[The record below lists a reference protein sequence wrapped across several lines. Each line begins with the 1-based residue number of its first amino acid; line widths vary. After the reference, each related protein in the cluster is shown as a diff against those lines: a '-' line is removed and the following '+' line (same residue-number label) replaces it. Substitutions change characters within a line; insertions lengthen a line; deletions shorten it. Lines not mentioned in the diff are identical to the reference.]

1 VIRHVDEL
9 LHECR
14 QLTSADAADNTTAAG
29 AAAGAETRRYDTLM
43 QRYCD
48 NVTSIANLVA
58 MTTESIQKRD
68 SLNVSCCLFT
78 DSLIMKLINTDL
90 LVIIPDYIIVYMYL
104 I

>member
-1 VIRHVDEL
+1 MIRHVDEL

-29 AAAGAETRRYDTLM
+29 ADTETRRYDTLM

>member
-1 VIRHVDEL
+1 MIRHVDEL

-14 QLTSADAADNTTAAG
+14 QLRSADAADNTTAAG

-58 MTTESIQKRD
+58 VTTESIQKRD

>member
-14 QLTSADAADNTTAAG
+14 QLRSADAADNTT
-29 AAAGAETRRYDTLM
+29 AAGAETRRYDTLM

-58 MTTESIQKRD
+58 VTTESIQKRD

-90 LVIIPDYIIVYMYL
+90 LVIIPDYIIVYM
-104 I
+104 

>member
-1 VIRHVDEL
+1 MIRHVDEL

-29 AAAGAETRRYDTLM
+29 AGAETRRCDTLM

>member
-1 VIRHVDEL
+1 MIRHVDEL

-29 AAAGAETRRYDTLM
+29 AAAESRRYDTLM

-48 NVTSIANLVA
+48 SVTSIANLVA

>member
-1 VIRHVDEL
+1 
-9 LHECR
+9 
-14 QLTSADAADNTTAAG
+14 
-29 AAAGAETRRYDTLM
+29 
-43 QRYCD
+43 
-48 NVTSIANLVA
+48 